1 MLVRYYCRPL
11 EFFEKHLLV
20 TIVKT
25 TYKGNKYSA
34 SWCDVSVI
42 FKFTYAVIFQ
52 EPTLLSP
59 QFMNLYNHLKT
70 LVSLAA
76 IPGAIALSNTF
87 NSVNAFPVQDLNF
100 NSIRQL
106 VLSQNSEPPEVI
118 INDPNSSGRA
128 NRNEDTR
135 FTCELVNGEY
145 TVMYYP
151 ESQPNEGYPWA
162 IPSELGGGWTP
173 QRRCDAITARFEA
186 YREDGLLELTTGEE
200 NGYDTICVTTQ
211 LDPTDC
217 RIVLTVPPGQDPQL
231 TRDLIFDNLLIADDG
246 GATQGVYTF
255 GEDRSSSDILG
266 ELGNVIKGGNSG
278 NAASSSPEEIDLR
291 PFLDPADGGTGEQL
305 RSTSAAPQPASSERK
320 PALFQ

>member
-1 MLVRYYCRPL
+1 
-11 EFFEKHLLV
+11 
-20 TIVKT
+20 
-25 TYKGNKYSA
+25 
-34 SWCDVSVI
+34 
-42 FKFTYAVIFQ
+42 
-52 EPTLLSP
+52 
-59 QFMNLYNHLKT
+59 MNFNDRLKT

-76 IPGAIALSNTF
+76 IPGAIAVVNTS
-87 NSVNAFPVQDLNF
+87 NSVNAFSVKELNLD
-100 NSIRQL
+100 SIQQLRQAI
-106 VLSQNSEPPEVI
+106 SQSSQPPEVI
-118 INDPNSSGRA
+118 IDEPGSSGSV

-173 QRRCDAITARFEA
+173 ERRCNEITGRFES
-186 YREDGLLELTTGEE
+186 YRQDGLLELTTGME

-255 GEDRSSSDILG
+255 GDRASGEDILG
-266 ELGNVIKGGNSG
+266 EIGKVINGGGNAQG
-278 NAASSSPEEIDLR
+278 NSPENIDLR

-305 RSTSAAPQPASSERK
+305 RSNSAAPQPSNSERK
-320 PALFQ
+320 PDLFK